1 MAKMSDTELSALLQ
15 AERESAIGALNSSKL
30 TEERNR
36 AMRFYQGDMDSDLPA
51 PPNRSKAISSDV
63 LDTVEGMMPQMM
75 EALSSGEDMV
85 TFDAESV
92 EDEEAAAQETDYVN
106 HVFMKKNAGW
116 LILYSFVKDALLSKN
131 GIAKVTWEE
140 EELTRTQTFYDQPDD
155 VFALISQDYS
165 DQIIEHSSKPDPV
178 DPTGQVQLHDITV
191 ETKEEYGCA
200 KVYNVPG
207 EEFLISKNARDIKTA
222 TYCAHILDKTQEELI
237 AQGFDAKQVKGLP
250 NKTESYSSEEQ
261 TRNTVEEWQASGSS
275 TENSAGRKVDVTEHY
290 IRCDYDGSGK
300 PQLIRVTTGGTQGEQ
315 EILKRDGK
323 PDIVPL
329 EMMPFAA
336 ITPYIMT
343 HRFWGRSAADMVM
356 DIQKIKTVL
365 VRQLLDNA
373 YLANNGRMEV
383 SEAHTTPRTIDDL
396 LNNRPGG
403 IVRTRQ
409 PGGLV
414 PIPHVPIGDI
424 FPLIEYVDQ
433 TREFRTGVSKTA
445 MGLNAGAL
453 QDQTAQAASQ
463 MLALSQA
470 KIKLI
475 AKIFAETGIKDLFLL
490 LHHTIRKHGAK
501 KETVKLRSKWV
512 TVDPREWK
520 DRSDMSVSLT
530 ASSGS
535 KTERLTHLTLLLQ
548 MQKEAMSQGTG
559 LCDMS
564 NIYNTVKQITQ
575 VLEFKSPEPYFK
587 EPAPNT
593 PPPEPPKDPA
603 IQVEEMKTQAKMQEL
618 QLKAQFETQKL
629 QTDAQMQ
636 AVIAQRQA
644 EQEER
649 QAQADIQ
656 VKQMEAQFKGQLEA
670 QKLQADKEL
679 AAQKFEFE
687 KQIKLL
693 ELGMKK
699 EELGMKQQ
707 ELGANLD
714 FKRQELGANLSFKE
728 REHALKLEQS
738 ESAHN
743 QSLELN
749 EAKATGEKPKV
760 RKTTKKQADDD
771 KVLLEHLTKI
781 SENLSRPRKIKRA
794 KDGRLEGID

>member
-36 AMRFYQGDMDSDLPA
+36 AMRFYQGDMDQDLPA

-85 TFDAESV
+85 TFDATSQ

-106 HVFMKKNAGW
+106 HVFTKKNPGW
-116 LILYSFVKDALLSKN
+116 LILYSFVKDSLLSKN
-131 GIAKVTWEE
+131 GIVKVTWEE
-140 EELTRTQTFYDQPDD
+140 EELTRTQTFYDQGDD

-165 DQIIEHSSKPDPV
+165 DQIVEHEAKPDPM
-178 DPTGQVQLHDITV
+178 DPTGQAQLHDITV
-191 ETKEEYGCA
+191 ESHEEYGCA

-237 AQGFDAKQVKGLP
+237 AQGFDPKQVKNLP

-261 TRNTVEEWQASGSS
+261 TRNTVEEWQSSGSS
-275 TENSAGRKVDVTEHY
+275 TENNAGRKVDVTEHY

-300 PQLIRVTTGGTQGEQ
+300 PQLLRVTTGGVDGSQ

-323 PDIVPL
+323 PDIVPI

-336 ITPYIMT
+336 MTPYIMT

-383 SEAHTTPRTIDDL
+383 SEAHTTARTVDDL

-409 PGGLV
+409 PGGLI

-463 MLALSQA
+463 MLALAQA

-475 AKIFAETGIKDLFLL
+475 ARIFAETGIKDLFLL
-490 LHHTIRKHGAK
+490 LHHVIRKHGSK
-501 KETVKLRSKWV
+501 RETVKLRSKWV

-520 DRSDMSVSLT
+520 DRDDMSVSLT

-548 MQKEAMSQGTG
+548 MQKEALSTGTG

-564 NIYNTVKQITQ
+564 NVYNTIKQITQ
-575 VLEFKSPEPYFK
+575 VLDFKSPEPYFK

-603 IQVEEMKTQAKMQEL
+603 IQVEEMKTQAKMAEL
-618 QLKAQFETQKL
+618 QQKAQFETQKM
-629 QTDAQMQ
+629 QMDAQLQ
-636 AVIAQRQA
+636 AVTAQRQA
-644 EQEER
+644 EVEQQ
-649 QAQADIQ
+649 QAAADIQ
-656 VKQMEAQFKGQLEA
+656 VKQMEAQFKAQLEA
-670 QKLQADKEL
+670 QKLAADKEL

-687 KQIKLL
+687 KQIKML
-693 ELGMKK
+693 ELGMKREELAMKK
-699 EELGMKQQ
+699 EEM
-707 ELGANLD
+707 GAGLE
-714 FKRQELGANLSFKE
+714 FKRQELGANLEFKRNE
-728 REHALKLEQS
+728 HQQKLEHAETTHSQ
-738 ESAHN
+738 A
-743 QSLELN
+743 LELN
-749 EAKATGEKPKV
+749 EAAATGEKPRKV
-760 RKTTKKQADDD
+760 RSKKDDASD
-771 KVLLEHLTKI
+771 LKMLEHLSKLT
-781 SENLSRPRKIKRA
+781 ENLSKPRKIKRA
-794 KDGRLEGID
+794 NGRIEGIE